1 MKLPLTQDEKID
13 YIYNHTRNQRRFWIF
28 KLILK
33 LIIILFIVISLI
45 NIYKDLDKE
54 NIIEDLQETFT
65 QFTYPIIENLLEK
78 TNEDLQKKYQQ
89 QLQQW

>member
-13 YIYNHTRNQRRFWIF
+13 YIYNHIRNQRRFWIF